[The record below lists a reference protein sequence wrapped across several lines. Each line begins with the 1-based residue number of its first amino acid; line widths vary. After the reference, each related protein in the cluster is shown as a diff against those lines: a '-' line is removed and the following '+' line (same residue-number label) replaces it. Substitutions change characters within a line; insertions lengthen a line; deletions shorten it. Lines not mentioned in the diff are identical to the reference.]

1 MEQSQKENKPI
12 NRARERRLFWGLLLI
27 IVGTL
32 FLLEEVEVINFGQS
46 LVNYWPAIFIL
57 IGLLIYI
64 ARRFRKS
71 ASALFLILLGIF
83 MILIKTERIERYIW
97 PSLFILIGFW
107 LIFKPDSKQK
117 AETSDERRNEKQQPS

>member
-1 MEQSQKENKPI
+1 MEQSQKGNKPI

-27 IVGTL
+27 IVGIL

-107 LIFKPDSKQK
+107 LIFKPGSKQK
-117 AETSDERRNEKQQPS
+117 AKTTDERRNEKQQPS